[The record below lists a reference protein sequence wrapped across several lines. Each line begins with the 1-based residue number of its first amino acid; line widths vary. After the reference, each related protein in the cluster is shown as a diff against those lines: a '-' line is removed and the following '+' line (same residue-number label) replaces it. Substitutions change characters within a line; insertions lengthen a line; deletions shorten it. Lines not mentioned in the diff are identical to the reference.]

1 MGLAPR
7 GTQVP
12 RVFSHPARFL
22 LNHLHWG
29 HPAVVSSPWQGK
41 ETAELDGDRP
51 PGFCFSVALPAPETL
66 PGREMEGTNFEG
78 SGCGSVRVHGQLV
91 TDGAHPAMA
100 LQ

>member
-22 LNHLHWG
+22 LNPLHWG
-29 HPAVVSSPWQGK
+29 HRSGAAWGQA
-41 ETAELDGDRP
+41 T
-51 PGFCFSVALPAPETL
+51 GFCFSVALPAPETL
-66 PGREMEGTNFEG
+66 PGREMEGTDFEG
-78 SGCGSVRVHGQLV
+78 SGCRSVHVHGQLV
-91 TDGAHPAMA
+91 TDGARPAMA